1 MSFLDQRNQFTG
13 KLPHEHEFTGITDVG
28 VRVLARFMNLT
39 SRARIPGMTA
49 QEQMM
54 SEEYIL
60 RFNDAHIDMVNIGSR
75 IRFIATD
82 GSWTEFVIESIQG
95 NDCKCRITWFQ

>member
-1 MSFLDQRNQFTG
+1 MSPNQFTG
-13 KLPHEHEFTGITDVG
+13 KLPCEYEFEGVTDVG

-39 SRARIPGMTA
+39 PKVRVLGMTE

-60 RFNDAHIDMVNIGSR
+60 RFNDAHIDMVNIGRR
-75 IRFIATD
+75 IGFIATD

-95 NDCKCRITWFQ
+95 NDCKCRITGFGED